1 AYTDAHVDK
10 FNAPAGSAT
19 IPAGTPLGF
28 APKWKG
34 NLSVDYR
41 LRTGG
46 FADVLLGAQGSY
58 QSSELGLFSADAV
71 QRQLGTIGAYSLV
84 NLSAV

>member
-1 AYTDAHVDK
+1 
-10 FNAPAGSAT
+10 
-19 IPAGTPLGF
+19 
-28 APKWKG
+28 
-34 NLSVDYR
+34 
-41 LRTGG
+41 RTGG

-84 NLSAV
+84 NLSAGLVSKNDRYKLTFQVRNLFDKSFAAAIANGGPGQA